1 MESAFVATK
10 YWGTQ
15 SINIYTKHNLHCP
28 FTLFP
33 SFFLGDSLL
42 GASLSGNGGDLCRDT
57 KSNNTAAQQGGRHP
71 AAQSYYVIPGLPLT
85 NWMLQAL
92 SINSKKTLKQEGG
105 MWRGELHLIRTYC
118 PGSLGKVV
126 YLLSAKLNTV
136 VIMSRVFLFFFPPK
150 KRWSTLAAVAQI
162 SHTQDLPAPYSKR
175 QHNANM
181 LLGLQCNYNERCR
194 GVAPVQAAKSD
205 WRVEAGSRWLQAHSS
220 NIRLLST
227 NSI

>member
-1 MESAFVATK
+1 MQARCSTANICRAIKVINVGFCYCFLIAKTEGQQEALQFEMESAFVATK

-126 YLLSAKLNTV
+126 YLLSPKLNTV
-136 VIMSRVFLFFFPPK
+136 VIMSRVFLFFSPK
-150 KRWSTLAAVAQI
+150 NQKVNTGGGGANKSHAGFASTL
-162 SHTQDLPAPYSKR
+162 
-175 QHNANM
+175 
-181 LLGLQCNYNERCR
+181 
-194 GVAPVQAAKSD
+194 
-205 WRVEAGSRWLQAHSS
+205 
-220 NIRLLST
+220 
-227 NSI
+227 